1 MNFIDWKEKLDWTK
15 NYSEQIIEKL
25 FQPEKR
31 RHKQIC
37 EDFLKRNNEI
47 IEESCDGFF
56 YMGKAFLAAY
66 NAAPLAAELVPDFSK
81 HLSQW
86 NQVRKDQQYIKQV
99 LMNLLKP
106 CIKRSEVRDALP
118 ECLVSFFPELQ
129 RIVRTREH
137 GWTLKDKP
145 ILYEQ
150 YQHALSKIE
159 MYYATSLIY

>member
-1 MNFIDWKEKLDWTK
+1 MNFNDWKEKLDWSK

-37 EDFLKRNNEI
+37 EEFLKRNNEI
-47 IEESCDGFF
+47 IGENRDGFR
-56 YMGKAFLAAY
+56 YKEKAFLAAY
-66 NAAPLAAELVPDFSK
+66 NTAPLATELVPDFSK

-86 NQVRKDQQYIKQV
+86 NQVQKDQQYIKQV
-99 LMNLLKP
+99 LINLLKP
-106 CIKRSEVRDALP
+106 CVKNYEIRDALP
-118 ECLVSFFPELQ
+118 ECLVSFFPEL
-129 RIVRTREH
+129 RSIVRAREH

>member
-15 NYSEQIIEKL
+15 NYSERIIKKL
-25 FQPEKR
+25 FQPEER

-37 EDFLKRNNEI
+37 EDFLKKNNEI
-47 IEESCDGFF
+47 LGKNWDGFR
-56 YMGKAFLAAY
+56 YKGKVFLAAY
-66 NAAPLAAELVPDFSK
+66 NAAPLATELVADFAK
-81 HLSQW
+81 HLAYW
-86 NQVRKDQQYIKQV
+86 NQVQRDQQYIKQV
-99 LMNLLKP
+99 LINLLKP
-106 CIKRSEVRDALP
+106 CIKKSEVRDALP

-129 RIVRTREH
+129 SIVRTREH

>member
-1 MNFIDWKEKLDWTK
+1 MNFMDWKKKLDLSES
-15 NYSEQIIEKL
+15 YSEQIIEKL

-47 IEESCDGFF
+47 IGESRDGFR

-66 NAAPLAAELVPDFSK
+66 NAAPLATELVPDFSK

-86 NQVRKDQQYIKQV
+86 NQVQKDQQYIKQV

-106 CIKRSEVRDALP
+106 CVRKSEVRDALP
-118 ECLVSFFPELQ
+118 ECLVSFFPGLQ
-129 RIVRTREH
+129 GIVRTREH

-145 ILYEQ
+145 ILYQQ
-150 YQHALSKIE
+150 YKSILPKIE